1 MIHTKFNNS
10 LQPKKIITMPHTML
24 MARSTFALKWSLN
37 KEIVIAKPVNQI
49 QEALATPKMKEVA

>member
-1 MIHTKFNNS
+1 
-10 LQPKKIITMPHTML
+10 MPHTML